1 MHGYGS
7 NLIHLN
13 KQDTPD
19 DEHLVDPDA
28 APLTPWPIILA
39 NTDLI
44 YFNVYVEFFFFKA
57 RGKQVNRK
65 FSP

>member
-1 MHGYGS
+1 MRGYGS
-7 NLIHLN
+7 NLLHLN

-44 YFNVYVEFFFFKA
+44 YFNVYVDFFFF
-57 RGKQVNRK
+57 
-65 FSP
+65 